1 MDGVIR
7 IICLAITMTAVVL
20 VIDTLKNKRPSAE
33 DAGQTATCYTLKAP
47 AVLKNVGAIT
57 VCVGAFLFVLFLVF
71 MLRSNE
77 SATVGHLCVALALAG
92 VGLFIWLWAT
102 RWAVEVDGEQIEI
115 HKLIR
120 KYRSSFQR
128 IQRAKIDKKG
138 EIVLYG
144 EDGKRLV
151 TVDSLSDNYDLF
163 VASLN
168 ARGLLQ

>member
-1 MDGVIR
+1 MHVVIR
-7 IICLAITMTAVVL
+7 LISLAIVMTAANL
-20 VIDTLKNKRPSAE
+20 AIGALKNRRPSVGE
-33 DAGQTATCYTLKAP
+33 TGQGAARYTLKAP

-71 MLRSNE
+71 MLRGNE

-120 KYRSSFQR
+120 KYRLSFQR

-163 VASLN
+163 VASLD